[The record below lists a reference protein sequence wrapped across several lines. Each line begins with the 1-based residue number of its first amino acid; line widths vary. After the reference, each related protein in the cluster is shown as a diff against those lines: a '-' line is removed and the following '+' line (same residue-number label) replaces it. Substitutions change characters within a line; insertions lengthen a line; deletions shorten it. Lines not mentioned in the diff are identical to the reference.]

1 MDKQALKVALAFVG
15 LTVGAGFAS
24 GREVIQYFV
33 GFGIPGLWGAAF
45 AALIFAFTGMVIVQL
60 GSFFLANDHNV
71 VLAGVARPVISRIF
85 DVLITFI
92 LFSIGFVMI
101 AGGGANLHQQFGIDK
116 WVGAVV
122 ITAMVIAVGM
132 LDVSRVTAVIGAL
145 TPVMILFVIIAIG
158 YSLTHIPLPV
168 AELDEVAR
176 ATGSTLPNWVV
187 SAANYVAMALSMAVS
202 MSIVMGGDISDPR
215 VAGRGGFGG
224 GLLFGLLLVATA
236 GALFTQV
243 STVAEYDMPLL
254 TLVGT
259 IHPVLGTVMSVVIF
273 AMIFNTAIGMYYA
286 LASRF
291 SGGDT
296 RRFRILLVSLALIGF
311 GLSFFGFSTLVG
323 YLYPIIGYVGF
334 ALIAVFV
341 FSWVRSRS
349 EIKDE
354 AHRRHRI
361 RRLLARRLRR
371 DKHFSRRDRKHLT
384 TALEES
390 PVENVELEEAIAE
403 DVTTALDEAGIA
415 YDGDITPI
423 STSPELAA
431 TASVDPATF
440 DSAPGTDQSADSAA
454 TDPADRT

>member
-1 MDKQALKVALAFVG
+1 MDKKALKVALAFVG

-33 GFGIPGLWGAAF
+33 GFGIPGLWGAGL
-45 AALIFAFTGMVIVQL
+45 AALILAFTGMVIVQL
-60 GSFFLANDHNV
+60 GSYFLANDHNV
-71 VLAGVARPVISRIF
+71 VLSGVARPVVSRIF

-116 WVGAVV
+116 WVGSVV
-122 ITAMVIAVGM
+122 ITAAVIGIGM

-145 TPVMILFVIIAIG
+145 TPVMILFVILAIG
-158 YSLTHIPLPV
+158 YSLTHTELPV
-168 AELDEVAR
+168 AELDSLAR
-176 ATGSTLPNWVV
+176 ATGSTLPNWWV

-224 GLLFGLLLVATA
+224 GLLFGLLLLATA

-243 STVAEYDMPLL
+243 GRVAEYDMPLL

-259 IHPVLGTVMSVVIF
+259 IHPVLGTIMAVVIF

-291 SGGDT
+291 SGGDPA
-296 RRFRILLVSLALIGF
+296 RFRTLLISLTLIGF
-311 GLSFFGFSTLVG
+311 ALSFFGFTTLVG

-334 ALIAVFV
+334 ALIAVFI
-341 FSWVRSRS
+341 FSWVRART

-361 RRLLARRLRR
+361 RDLLSRRLRR
-371 DKHFSRRDRKHLT
+371 DKRFTRRDHKRLSK
-384 TALEES
+384 ALEES
-390 PVENVELEEAIAE
+390 PVENAELEQTMAE
-403 DVTTALDEAGIA
+403 DVTAALDQAGIA
-415 YDGDITPI
+415 YDDVAPI
-423 STSPELAA
+423 SAEGGDGSQAGQGDAGEPGEALPAS
-431 TASVDPATF
+431 TA
-440 DSAPGTDQSADSAA
+440 
-454 TDPADRT
+454 R